1 MAHHRVIATTVMQ
14 QRSWRRGR
22 QAITAAAAAIAIAG
36 AGADG
41 RIANCPPSG
50 TRCGGNGAL
59 HLVTRHRHGS
69 WCRGVAC
76 QCRGLGVPSQAFDG
90 LQGILGSSLNSSRC
104 HHVRVLHVQ
113 AAAAEHE
120 HRQHGVPHYPH
131 GVPAEREGD
140 GFILGRGR
148 APVVALVTAEIY
160 VSHSGRSIAIGSDPR
175 ISNHAGPLRFHDWLP
190 LRLSGHRSPARER
203 AHGCGEQTVPVVARL
218 NSWSALPA
226 ARCAGRRKSRSSSSS
241 RTLII
246 TVS

>member
-1 MAHHRVIATTVMQ
+1 MQ

-50 TRCGGNGAL
+50 TRCGGKGAL

-69 WCRGVAC
+69 WCRGVAR
-76 QCRGLGVPSQAFDG
+76 RGLGVPSQAFDG

-113 AAAAEHE
+113 AAAA
-120 HRQHGVPHYPH
+120 GT
-131 GVPAEREGD
+131 GTGTGLPAAAEA
-140 GFILGRGR
+140 RGR
-148 APVVALVTAEIY
+148 RFHPWTRSRSRGRPGRRDL
-160 VSHSGRSIAIGSDPR
+160 GRSIAIGSDPR

-218 NSWSALPA
+218 NS
-226 ARCAGRRKSRSSSSS
+226 
-241 RTLII
+241 
-246 TVS
+246 

>member
-131 GVPAEREGD
+131 GVPA
-140 GFILGRGR
+140 GRGR
-148 APVVALVTAEIY
+148 GRRFHPWPSALPW
-160 VSHSGRSIAIGSDPR
+160 SPCLWSGPRSTSRPESIAIGSETPEYPTMLAL
-175 ISNHAGPLRFHDWLP
+175 SAFTTGY
-190 LRLSGHRSPARER
+190 LSGSPAIGAQR
-203 AHGCGEQTVPVVARL
+203 ANVRMAVV
-218 NSWSALPA
+218 SKPSQWSH
-226 ARCAGRRKSRSSSSS
+226 
-241 RTLII
+241 
-246 TVS
+246 V

>member
-1 MAHHRVIATTVMQ
+1 MQ
-14 QRSWRRGR
+14 RRSWRRGR

-131 GVPAEREGD
+131 GVPAEA
-140 GFILGRGR
+140 RGR
-148 APVVALVTAEIY
+148 
-160 VSHSGRSIAIGSDPR
+160 
-175 ISNHAGPLRFHDWLP
+175 RFHPWPRSRSRGRPGCGRDLRGTLRPINRHRIRPPNIQPCWPSP
-190 LRLSGHRSPARER
+190 LSRLATSPALRPSE
-203 AHGCGEQTVPVVARL
+203 PSART
-218 NSWSALPA
+218 
-226 ARCAGRRKSRSSSSS
+226 CAW
-241 RTLII
+241 LW
-246 TVS
+246 

>member
-50 TRCGGNGAL
+50 TRCGGKGAL

-69 WCRGVAC
+69 WCSGVAR
-76 QCRGLGVPSQAFDG
+76 RGLGVPSQAFDG

-131 GVPAEREGD
+131 GVPAEA
-140 GFILGRGR
+140 RGR
-148 APVVALVTAEIY
+148 RFHPWTRSRSRGRPGRRDL
-160 VSHSGRSIAIGSDPR
+160 GRSIAIGSDPR

-218 NSWSALPA
+218 NS
-226 ARCAGRRKSRSSSSS
+226 
-241 RTLII
+241 
-246 TVS
+246 